1 MKRFLALALVVI
13 AATALFGIDAAE
25 AGRLGGGRSF
35 GAQRQAIPP
44 PARSPNVAPANPA
57 APAQAMPPKAAPAA
71 TGASRWLGPL
81 AGLAAGI
88 GLAALLSHFGL
99 SEGFASILMLALLVF
114 GAIFL
119 IRMFI
124 GRRDAAR
131 APMQYVGAGAG
142 SGSGSGSGES
152 ATPLPP
158 STQDRSNAF
167 EPVFGGA
174 PSAAA
179 PFPAAPQATPPVA
192 NFPAGFDPAPFVA
205 QATLQFRRLQAAYDA
220 GDRKALADVLTPE
233 MYAEIDRELA
243 ERGPHAATEVASLD
257 ATVLDVSTEGGNH
270 WASVHFQGMLRE
282 DGAVLPKPFD
292 EIWNL
297 VKPVDGKSGWLLAGI
312 RQTA

>member
-1 MKRFLALALVVI
+1 MKRFLILALAVI
-13 AATALFGIDAAE
+13 AATAVVATDSAE
-25 AGRLGGGRSF
+25 AGRLGGGRSL
-35 GAQRQAIPP
+35 GAQRQATPP
-44 PARSPNVAPANPA
+44 PASTPKIAPANPA
-57 APAQAMPPKAAPAA
+57 ASSPTLPARTAPAA

-114 GAIFL
+114 GGIFL
-119 IRMFI
+119 IRMFLA
-124 GRRDAAR
+124 RRAPPPS
-131 APMQYVGAGAG
+131 PMQYAGAGATPGG
-142 SGSGSGSGES
+142 SAALFPS
-152 ATPLPP
+152 ADTG
-158 STQDRSNAF
+158 TSNRF

-174 PSAAA
+174 PAA
-179 PFPAAPQATPPVA
+179 TEPPRA
-192 NFPAGFDPAPFVA
+192 GTFPAGFDPAPFVQ
-205 QATLQFRRLQAAYDA
+205 QATLQFRKLQAAYDA

-233 MYAEIDRELA
+233 MFAEISKEIA
-243 ERGPHAATEVASLD
+243 ERGTHAPTEVASLE
-257 ATVLDVSTEGGNH
+257 ATVLDVTTEGDQH

-297 VKPVDGKSGWLLAGI
+297 VKPVDGKTGWLLAGI

>member
-1 MKRFLALALVVI
+1 MKRFLALALVVM
-13 AATALFGIDAAE
+13 AATALLGVDAAE

-44 PARSPNVAPANPA
+44 PARAPNVTPANPA
-57 APAQAMPPKAAPAA
+57 APTQAMPSKAAPAA

-81 AGLAAGI
+81 AGLAAGL

-99 SEGFASILMLALLVF
+99 SEGFASILMLAMLVF
-114 GAIFL
+114 GGIFL
-119 IRMFI
+119 IRMFM
-124 GRRDAAR
+124 GRREAAR
-131 APMQYVGAGAG
+131 APMQYAGAGAG
-142 SGSGSGSGES
+142 GSV
-152 ATPLPP
+152 APLPP
-158 STQDRSNAF
+158 ASPDRSNTF

-174 PSAAA
+174 QVTAA
-179 PFPAAPQATPPVA
+179 PTPAAR
-192 NFPAGFDPAPFVA
+192 FPTGFDPAPFVA
-205 QATLQFRRLQAAYDA
+205 QATLQFRKLQAAYDA

-233 MYAEIDRELA
+233 MYAEIDKEIA
-243 ERGPHAATEVASLD
+243 ERGTHAPTEVTSLE
-257 ATVLDVSTEGGNH
+257 ATVLDISTEGGNH
-270 WASVHFQGMLRE
+270 WASVHFQGMLCE

>member
-1 MKRFLALALVVI
+1 MKRFLAIALVVM
-13 AATALFGIDAAE
+13 AATALLGVDAAE

-35 GAQRQAIPP
+35 GAQRQAVPP

-57 APAQAMPPKAAPAA
+57 APAQAVPPKAAPAA

-88 GLAALLSHFGL
+88 GLAALLSHFGM
-99 SEGFASILMLALLVF
+99 SEGFASILMLALLVV
-114 GAIFL
+114 GGLFL
-119 IRMFI
+119 IRMFM

-131 APMQYVGAGAG
+131 APMEYAGAGAV
-142 SGSGSGSGES
+142 SGSRGSVAPS
-152 ATPLPP
+152 PP
-158 STQDRSNAF
+158 ATQDRANAF

-174 PSAAA
+174 QVAAA
-179 PFPAAPQATPPVA
+179 PAPAAQFPP
-192 NFPAGFDPAPFVA
+192 GFDPAPFAA
-205 QATLQFRRLQAAYDA
+205 QATLQFRKLQAAYDA

-233 MYAEIDRELA
+233 MYAEIDKEIA
-243 ERGPHAATEVASLD
+243 ERGTHAPTEVASLD